1 MTKTKTL
8 IISASAIALSF
19 FVDYLYKKNWI
30 SGDVT
35 ELILPTLFFFAL
47 PLLVLSLIT
56 YKMRDEVF
64 RAWLRFAYW
73 WIPVSLVFIYL
84 AGGWSGGGFG
94 IPNVL
99 DQEFVSIIF
108 SGLFAIISLLLI
120 IWKYFT
126 FRRKFEQV

>member
-8 IISASAIALSF
+8 IISASALALSF

-47 PLLVLSLIT
+47 PLLILSLIT
-56 YKMRDEVF
+56 YKMRDEVY

-99 DQEFVSIIF
+99 DQESVSIIF
-108 SGLFAIISLLLI
+108 ASLFVLISLLLI
-120 IWKYFT
+120 AWKYFT
-126 FRRKFEQV
+126 SRRSGQV